1 MKRALSMLVAIAMI
15 LSMVPSVF
23 AASETATVL
32 EDVSEIAVSL
42 NAENGYY
49 AEYSWTPSE
58 DGELSLYQYTD
69 LDIEMILTQGEN
81 TATSYSEV
89 DGEPNYSFAV
99 SLAVVAGEEVIIEV
113 VNSVV
118 EAQEFTAYGNFVGLP
133 GKSQDNPITINELQS
148 TVTNTGTLWYQGFFS
163 GTTMTITGEGEFSV
177 NYNGVETAAVDGA
190 VSMEVTSMNP
200 RMPVVFA
207 LTGEGE
213 FSISFVYPVGTQ
225 MNPEV
230 IFRPAYIPVDIAEGN
245 TQGYYFKWTANADG
259 ELKLTCPAVEGVEY
273 DVALTNMNTYAQ
285 AILQESTDGTV
296 TVAVSAGDE
305 VQVVVS
311 TLPDENWNYPA
322 LQTGLT
328 GEFIYPVG
336 TQMNPEVIF
345 RPAYIPVDIAEGN
358 NQGYFYKW
366 TANADGELKLTCP
379 AVEGVEYDVN
389 MTNMSTYAQAWLQ
402 DSTDGT
408 ITLAVS
414 AGDEVIIQVAAL
426 PDESW
431 NYPAL
436 QTGLTGEFIYPVG
449 TQMNPEIIFRPA
461 YIPVDIAEGNNQGYF
476 YKWTSNADGELKLTC
491 PAVEGVE
498 YDVNMTNMST
508 YAQAWLQDS
517 TDGTITLAVS
527 AGDEVIIQVAALPDG
542 NWNIPALSTGL
553 TGEFIYPIGTQMNP
567 EIIFRPAYIPVNIAE
582 GNNQGYFY
590 KWTSNADGQLK
601 LTCPAVEGVEYD
613 VNMTNMSTYAQ
624 AWLQDS
630 TDGTITLAVSAG
642 DEVIIQVAAL
652 PDANWNIPA
661 LSTGLTGEFIFPIGS
676 QMNPEK
682 LDNLSWY
689 YGDVEQAQGDTDGYY
704 YTWTAPAEGV
714 ATFYFGYNE
723 GLDDYVLDIIV
734 TNQNTYAQKS
744 LLNDGVDNYGM
755 ELQIPVSAGDE
766 LVIQIV
772 AIEDAEGNY
781 APAAAMTWCGNFAY
795 PAGSEQN
802 PILIEWIWDDAYA
815 NATAEVTVAAGQ
827 TVYFEGQG
835 GMLLTVNGVETE
847 QNMGVFSITNSGDA
861 EATYALA
868 MATPVGAYNNPESI
882 ELPFED
888 TNSLAA
894 DASYFYI
901 WTATENGTVTLT
913 VTDGANITVDKLT
926 YTADSEWPISE
937 QFTLAEPETDENWNN
952 IGWIVGEKLVID
964 VEPGQQL
971 KIQIN
976 ALTDW
981 DTWTTPAIDY
991 TVNASFESPYGIT
1004 EQPQAVNADSGENAI
1019 FTVTAKGEPV
1029 SYKWE
1034 YRRIWKWFDTE
1045 LTGYNTNTLTV
1056 PATGLRNGYDYRC
1069 VITYADGTQVISEP
1083 AELTVN
1089 TTITIISNPNDQ
1101 LAVLGTKAQFSVEA
1115 VGESLKYQWEY
1126 KRPDGKE
1133 WYETSMEGST
1143 KATVYIETT
1152 EARDGYLYRC
1162 KITDAAGAVT
1172 YTEVATMTVLSYTEQ
1187 PADVRTA
1194 ANSNAVFTVAT
1205 NVAEGFTYQ
1214 WQYRRSETG
1223 AWNNTTMTGYNTATL
1238 TVAATVAR
1246 DGYQYRCIITG
1257 ARGGMLESKAAT
1269 LHVGDAA
1276 VVTAQPENVTAALN
1290 ANAVFTVS
1298 AENVLSYQWQYSKN
1312 GTSWLNTSL
1321 PGCDTTTLTVPV
1333 IATRDGYQYRCAITG
1348 TDGDVVYSNVVVL
1361 TIG

>member
-42 NAENGYY
+42 NAENEYY

-89 DGEPNYSFAV
+89 DGEPIYSFAV

-113 VNSVV
+113 INSVV

-133 GKSQDNPITINELQS
+133 GKSQDNPISINELQS

-213 FSISFVYPVGTQ
+213 FSISFAYPVGTQ

-230 IFRPAYIPVDIAEGN
+230 IFRPAYISVN
-245 TQGYYFKWTANADG
+245 
-259 ELKLTCPAVEGVEY
+259 
-273 DVALTNMNTYAQ
+273 
-285 AILQESTDGTV
+285 
-296 TVAVSAGDE
+296 
-305 VQVVVS
+305 
-311 TLPDENWNYPA
+311 
-322 LQTGLT
+322 
-328 GEFIYPVG
+328 
-336 TQMNPEVIF
+336 
-345 RPAYIPVDIAEGN
+345 IAEGN

-366 TANADGELKLTCP
+366 TSNADGELKLTCP

-436 QTGLTGEFIYPVG
+436 QTGLTGEFTYPLG
-449 TQMNPEIIFRPA
+449 SMMNPE
-461 YIPVDIAEGNNQGYF
+461 V
-476 YKWTSNADGELKLTC
+476 
-491 PAVEGVE
+491 VE
-498 YDVNMTNMST
+498 
-508 YAQAWLQDS
+508 
-517 TDGTITLAVS
+517 
-527 AGDEVIIQVAALPDG
+527 
-542 NWNIPALSTGL
+542 
-553 TGEFIYPIGTQMNP
+553 
-567 EIIFRPAYIPVNIAE
+567 
-582 GNNQGYFY
+582 
-590 KWTSNADGQLK
+590 
-601 LTCPAVEGVEYD
+601 
-613 VNMTNMSTYAQ
+613 
-624 AWLQDS
+624 
-630 TDGTITLAVSAG
+630 
-642 DEVIIQVAAL
+642 
-652 PDANWNIPA
+652 
-661 LSTGLTGEFIFPIGS
+661 
-676 QMNPEK
+676 
-682 LDNLSWY
+682 NLSWY
-689 YGDVEQAQGDTDGYY
+689 YGEAVQAEGDTDGYY
-704 YTWTAPAEGV
+704 YSYTAPADGNLV
-714 ATFYFGYNE
+714 FYFGYNE
-723 GLDDYVLDIIV
+723 GLENYVLDIIV

-755 ELQIPVSAGDE
+755 ELQLEVSAGDE
-766 LVIQIV
+766 LIIQVV
-772 AIEDAEGNY
+772 AIEDAEGKY
-781 APAAAMTWCGNFAY
+781 APAATMSWCGNFAY
-795 PAGSEQN
+795 PVGTEQN
-802 PILIEWIWDDAYA
+802 PIVIEWAWDEDYA
-815 NATAEVTVAAGQ
+815 NATATVTVPAGK
-827 TVYFEGQG
+827 TLYYNGQS
-835 GMLLTVNGVETE
+835 GMDLLVDGVESE
-847 QNMGVFSITNSGDA
+847 MDEAGVFALAGAADA
-861 EATYALA
+861 ETTYELALK
-868 MATPVGAYNNPESI
+868 TPVGAYNNPEVI
-882 ELPFED
+882 EAMPFED
-888 TNSLAA
+888 ANSLAA
-894 DASYFYI
+894 DESYYYI
-901 WTATENGTVTLT
+901 WNATEKGTVTLT
-913 VTDGANITVDKLT
+913 VSQGANLTVDKLT
-926 YTADSEWPISE
+926 YVADSEWPISE
-937 QFTLAEPETDENWNN
+937 QFVLAEPEIDENWNY
-952 IGWIVGEKLVID
+952 IGWIVGEKLVVD

-971 KIQIN
+971 KIQVN

-981 DTWTTPAIDY
+981 STWTTPAVDY
-991 TVNASFESPYGIT
+991 TVNASFESSYGIT

-1045 LTGYNTNTLTV
+1045 MTGYNTNTLTV

-1126 KRPDGKE
+1126 KRPSGTE
-1133 WYETSMEGST
+1133 WFDTNMEGST

-1194 ANSNAVFTVAT
+1194 ADSNAVFTVAT

-1257 ARGGMLESKAAT
+1257 ARGGKLESKAAT

-1290 ANAVFTVS
+1290 ANAVFTVG
-1298 AENVLSYQWQYSKN
+1298 AENALSYQWQYSKN
-1312 GTSWLNTSL
+1312 GTSWLNTGLS
-1321 PGCDTTTLTVPV
+1321 GYDTATLTVPV
-1333 IATRDGYQYRCAITG
+1333 IATRNGYQYRCVITG
-1348 TDGDVVYSNVVVL
+1348 TDGDVVYSNVAVL